1 MNPLNKH
8 TWGEQWNIS
17 NVIIHKVTETVG
29 RHSNNN
35 NNSNQLFTLV
45 HIPVQPMNYKQK
57 KLSTVKIY
65 NTELSLINQ

>member
-17 NVIIHKVTETVG
+17 NVIIHKVTETAG

-35 NNSNQLFTLV
+35 NSSNHLFTIV
-45 HIPVQPMNYKQK
+45 HIPVQSMNYKHIIK
-57 KLSTVKIY
+57 YCKNI
-65 NTELSLINQ
+65 

>member
-1 MNPLNKH
+1 MNTLNKH

-17 NVIIHKVTETVG
+17 NVIIHKVTEIVG

-35 NNSNQLFTLV
+35 NSSNQLFTLV

-57 KLSTVKIY
+57 IMYCKNI
-65 NTELSLINQ
+65 